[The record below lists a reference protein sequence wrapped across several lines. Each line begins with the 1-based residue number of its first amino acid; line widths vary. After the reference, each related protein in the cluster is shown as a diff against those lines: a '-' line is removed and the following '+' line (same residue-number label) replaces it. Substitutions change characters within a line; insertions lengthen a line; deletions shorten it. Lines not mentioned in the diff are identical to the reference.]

1 MLAILWYWPSDNVR
15 PLLTS
20 LGQNGLM
27 GLPMSVVGYE
37 ISTDQD
43 RLDVDLVFHF
53 LSEKSYWSPGIP
65 RAVVERSI
73 NNSMCFGVYQGEV
86 QVGFARIVAD
96 KATFAL
102 VADVFILEA
111 HRGKGLSKWLM
122 QVVLEHPDLQ
132 GLRRLLL
139 LTSDAHSLYTQF
151 GFSGSGNPGRF
162 MEVLYPDVYGR
173 T

>member
-1 MLAILWYWPSDNVR
+1 
-15 PLLTS
+15 
-20 LGQNGLM
+20 M

-43 RLDVDLVFHF
+43 RLDVDLVFRF
-53 LSEKSYWSPGIP
+53 LSEESYWSPGIP

-73 NNSMCFGVYQGEV
+73 NNSMCFGVYHGEV
-86 QVGFARIVAD
+86 QVGFARIVTD

-111 HRGKGLSKWLM
+111 HRGKGLSKWLLHE
-122 QVVLEHPDLQ
+122 VVEHPDLQ

-139 LTSDAHSLYTQF
+139 LTSDAHSLYAQF
-151 GFSGSGNPGRF
+151 GFTEIGNPGRF
-162 MEVLYPDVYGR
+162 MELLYPDVYGR

>member
-1 MLAILWYWPSDNVR
+1 
-15 PLLTS
+15 
-20 LGQNGLM
+20 M

-43 RLDVDLVFHF
+43 RLDVDLVFRF
-53 LSEKSYWSPGIP
+53 LSEESYWSPGIP

-73 NNSMCFGVYQGEV
+73 NNSMCFGVYHGEV
-86 QVGFARIVAD
+86 QVGFARIVTD

-102 VADVFILEA
+102 VADVFIMEA
-111 HRGKGLSKWLM
+111 HRGKGLSKWLLHE
-122 QVVLEHPDLQ
+122 VVEHPDLQ

-139 LTSDAHSLYTQF
+139 LTSDAHSLYAQF
-151 GFSGSGNPGRF
+151 GFTEIGNPGRF
-162 MEVLYPDVYGR
+162 MELLYPDVYRR

>member
-1 MLAILWYWPSDNVR
+1 
-15 PLLTS
+15 
-20 LGQNGLM
+20 M

-43 RLDVDLVFHF
+43 RLDVDLVFRF
-53 LSEKSYWSPGIP
+53 LSEESYWSPGIP

-73 NNSMCFGVYQGEV
+73 NNSMCFGVYHGEV
-86 QVGFARIVAD
+86 QVGFARIVTD

-102 VADVFILEA
+102 VADVFIMEA

-122 QVVLEHPDLQ
+122 HEVVEHPDLQ

-139 LTSDAHSLYTQF
+139 LTSDAHSLYAQF
-151 GFSGSGNPGRF
+151 GFTEIGNPGRF